1 MSDFEREIVHC
12 LNHFFKTHHI
22 QGFAYR
28 LKQSRYTNQSVD
40 VLADSLSP
48 DYNLSI
54 ECKSI
59 IDKKLYFS
67 QHFSSDKE
75 GVHQVDAISAFLTE
89 TGRTGYLAVEF
100 RQGPGKVNEAF
111 LIPWPVVV
119 EHYSADKGITID
131 DARVCIALSRSKGG
145 YLLETLNA
153 K

>member
-12 LNHFFKTHHI
+12 LNHFFKTRNI

-28 LKQSRYTNQSVD
+28 LKQSRYTNQPAD
-40 VLADSLSP
+40 VLVDSLNP
-48 DYNLSI
+48 DYHLLI

-67 QHFSSDKE
+67 QHFPSDKD
-75 GVHQVDAISAFLTE
+75 GIHQVDAISEFLNE
-89 TGRTGYLAVEF
+89 TGRIGYLAVEF
-100 RQGPGKVNEAF
+100 RQSPGMANEAF

-119 EHYSADKGITID
+119 GYYKADKGITID
-131 DARVCIALSRSKGG
+131 DARAGIALSRSKGG